1 MKAHYRIKAVFCFCF
16 LASNLYAQTE
26 TMAKDSIESKKASK
40 FEFNVDFMTRY
51 LWRGQCWGG
60 DYAVVQPTI
69 NYAVSEKILIGFWA
83 TSNFKKDYF
92 YPDEETAYKGY
103 QEIDFNINYQVSPFL
118 SIQLWDYYWP
128 SVSRVEGVDN
138 GFFNYGKDGVKTVDA
153 MLVFD
158 FSDYDFPLNATL
170 STLVAGN
177 DFRYD
182 QNGENPKQNFTTY
195 FEAGYT
201 WEELYKK
208 IALDVLAGVV
218 FNNQAA
224 YYSYTDYDKPSLTN
238 VSIKAEREF
247 QLSER
252 LTMPVSLNYIHNAGK
267 ENTEAFGRNF
277 WVAGITINYQ

>member
-1 MKAHYRIKAVFCFCF
+1 MKNRFKLTVLFCF
-16 LASNLYAQTE
+16 LVSSKLCAQNDVDTN
-26 TMAKDSIESKKASK
+26 DSIPTKKESK
-40 FEFNVDFMTRY
+40 FEFNLDIFNRY

-60 DYAVVQPTI
+60 DYTVVQPTI
-69 NYAVSEKILIGFWA
+69 TYAATDKITVGFWA
-83 TSNFKKDYF
+83 TSNFKSDYF
-92 YPDEETAYKGY
+92 YSDGETSYKGY
-103 QEIDFNINYQVSPFL
+103 QEIDFNINYQATPFL
-118 SIQLWDYYWP
+118 SVQLWDYYWP
-128 SVSRVEGVDN
+128 SVSKVEGVDN
-138 GFFNYGKDGVKTVDA
+138 GFFNYGKDSVKTVDA

-158 FSDYDFPLNATL
+158 FSEYDFPLNATL

-201 WEELYKK
+201 WEELYQK
-208 IALDVLAGVV
+208 ITLDVLAGVV

-238 VSIKAEREF
+238 MSIKTERKF
-247 QLSER
+247 KLSER
-252 LTMPVSLNYIHNAGK
+252 MVMPVSLNYIHNAGK

-277 WVAGITINYQ
+277 LVAGISFNYK

>member
-1 MKAHYRIKAVFCFCF
+1 MKNLFKVTFLFCV
-16 LASNLYAQTE
+16 LVHSNLCAQNE
-26 TMAKDSIESKKASK
+26 VVSNDSIPKNKESK
-40 FEFNVDFMTRY
+40 FEFNLDIFNRY

-60 DYAVVQPTI
+60 DYPVVQPTI
-69 NYAVSEKILIGFWA
+69 TYAATDKITVGFWA
-83 TSNFKKDYF
+83 TSNFKSDYF
-92 YPDEETAYKGY
+92 YPDGETSYKGY
-103 QEIDFNINYQVSPFL
+103 QEIDFNINYQATPFL
-118 SIQLWDYYWP
+118 SVQLWDYYWP
-128 SVSRVEGVDN
+128 SVSKVEGVGN
-138 GFFNYGKDGVKTVDA
+138 GFFNYGKDSVKTVDA

-158 FSDYDFPLNATL
+158 FSEYDFPLNATL

-201 WEELYKK
+201 WEELYQK
-208 IALDVLAGVV
+208 ITLDVLAGVV

-238 VSIKAEREF
+238 MSIKTEREF

-252 LTMPVSLNYIHNAGK
+252 IAMPVSLNYIHNAGK

-277 WVAGITINYQ
+277 LVAGISFNYK

>member
-1 MKAHYRIKAVFCFCF
+1 MKNLFKVTVLFCVQVH
-16 LASNLYAQTE
+16 SNLCAQNE
-26 TMAKDSIESKKASK
+26 VVPHDSIPKNKESK
-40 FEFNVDFMTRY
+40 FEFRLDILNRY

-69 NYAVSEKILIGFWA
+69 TYAVTDKITVGFWA
-83 TSNFKKDYF
+83 TSNFKSDYF
-92 YPDEETAYKGY
+92 YPDGETSYKGY
-103 QEIDFNINYQVSPFL
+103 QEIDFNINYQATPFL
-118 SIQLWDYYWP
+118 SVQLWDYYWP
-128 SVSRVEGVDN
+128 SVSKVEGVDN
-138 GFFNYGKDGVKTVDA
+138 GFFNYGKDSVKTVDA

-158 FSDYDFPLNATL
+158 FFEYKLPLYATL

-177 DFRYD
+177 DYRYD
-182 QNGENPKQNFTTY
+182 SNGENPKQNFTTY

-201 WEELYKK
+201 WEELYQK
-208 IALDVLAGVV
+208 ITLDVLAGVV

-238 VSIKAEREF
+238 MSIKTEREF

-252 LTMPVSLNYIHNAGK
+252 ITMPVSLNYIHNAGK

-277 WVAGITINYQ
+277 LVAGVSFNYE